1 MEFFWIVLVH
11 NGQTLG
17 RVYGILNFQYIT
29 ARRDIKL
36 KINSTAWSMRAFP
49 SAVPFQWSKISSSE
63 EVNMII

>member
-17 RVYGILNFQYIT
+17 RVYSILNFQYIT

-36 KINSTAWSMRAFP
+36 KINSTAWSMLAFP

-63 EVNMII
+63 EVNKIK